1 LNSFP
6 DPVVTMA
13 ARKDRIIPL
22 ASLDRIL
29 VSAGVAFA
37 DLDATKQLGQLLETL
52 GLEILETAI
61 TLTKHAGRKTITD
74 ADITLAFDYWRA
86 NRGPGH

>member
-29 VSAGVAFA
+29 VNAGVALA

-61 TLTKHAGRKTITD
+61 KLTKHAGRKTITD
-74 ADITLAFDYWRA
+74 ADINLAFEYWRE